1 MARGSSDNVTDLLM
15 RWSGGEAAA
24 QDALWPLVYRDL
36 RRVAGQLMN
45 GERGAHTLQPTA
57 LVHEAYLRLIDCR
70 RLQYR
75 DRVHFYAIAARMM
88 RRILV
93 DHARAR
99 GARKRDGGERVVLDI
114 SSHLADSPTADI
126 LDLDEALLRLE
137 EMEPEKA
144 KVVELKFF
152 GGLTNDELAELLGCS
167 EKTIRRHWKVA
178 KLWLF
183 RELSGDRN
191 YGT

>member
-1 MARGSSDNVTDLLM
+1 MSMNHDVTDFLVL
-15 RWSGGEAAA
+15 WNNGDTSVDQEV
-24 QDALWPLVYRDL
+24 WPLVYDHL
-36 RRVAGQLMN
+36 RQIAGELMN
-45 GERGAHTLQPTA
+45 GERRDHTLQPTA
-57 LVHEAYLRLIDCR
+57 LVNEAYMKIVELRRIR
-70 RLQYR
+70 YR
-75 DRVHFYAIAARMM
+75 DRQHFFAIAAQMM

-167 EKTIRRHWKVA
+167 EKTVRRHWKVA
-178 KLWLF
+178 KLWLY
-183 RELSGDRN
+183 RELSEDRGH
-191 YGT
+191 GT

>member
-1 MARGSSDNVTDLLM
+1 MPPEIENEITDLLIH
-15 RWSGGEAAA
+15 WGEGDRTS
-24 QDALWPLVYRDL
+24 QEECWPLVYDHL
-36 RRVAGQLMN
+36 RQIAGELMN
-45 GERGAHTLQPTA
+45 GERRDHTLQPTA
-57 LVHEAYLRLIDCR
+57 LVNEAYLKIVELR
-70 RLQYR
+70 RIRYR
-75 DRVHFYAIAARMM
+75 DRKHFYAVAARMM

-152 GGLTNDELAELLGCS
+152 GGLTNDELAELIGCS
-167 EKTIRRHWKVA
+167 EKTVRRHWKVA

-183 RELSGDRN
+183 RELSGDRG

>member
-1 MARGSSDNVTDLLM
+1 MNHDVTDLLVL
-15 RWSGGEAAA
+15 WNNGDTSVDQEV
-24 QDALWPLVYRDL
+24 WPLVYDHL
-36 RRVAGQLMN
+36 RQIAGELMN
-45 GERGAHTLQPTA
+45 GERRDHTLQPTA
-57 LVHEAYLRLIDCR
+57 LVNEAYLKIVELR
-70 RLQYR
+70 RIRYR
-75 DRVHFYAIAARMM
+75 DRQHFFAIAARMM

-99 GARKRDGGERVVLDI
+99 GTRKRDGGERVVLDI

-167 EKTIRRHWKVA
+167 EKTVRRHWKVA
-178 KLWLF
+178 KLWLY
-183 RELSGDRN
+183 RELSEDRGH
-191 YGT
+191 GT